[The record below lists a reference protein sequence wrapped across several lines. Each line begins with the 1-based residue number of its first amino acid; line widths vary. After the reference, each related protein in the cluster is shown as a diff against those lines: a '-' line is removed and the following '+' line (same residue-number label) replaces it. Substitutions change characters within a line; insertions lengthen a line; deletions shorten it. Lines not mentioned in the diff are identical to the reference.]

1 MKALVLA
8 GVLAT
13 LAVSPAAAQRIDTPV
28 IPGCLAFVPE
38 GANGSVT
45 LCFKVPMTETM
56 RAVFDELVE
65 RDKVQAER
73 HGRVHEE
80 CGDAGQFGSAD
91 TAEARGCR
99 ARVAHEVPFPTP
111 SDTTVEVLRRYRL
124 SWE

>member
-1 MKALVLA
+1 MRVLVLA

-38 GANGSVT
+38 GANGSIT
-45 LCFKVPMTETM
+45 MTETM
-56 RAVFDELVE
+56 QSVFDELVE

-73 HGRVHEE
+73 FSRVHET

-91 TAEARGCR
+91 TDAARACR
-99 ARVAHEVPFPTP
+99 ARIAREVPFPTP
-111 SDTTVEVLRRYRL
+111 SETTVEVLRRYRL
-124 SWE
+124 TWGE